1 MVDVEIDDKTMSCVI
16 VVYIP
21 AVTFVESGVSK
32 LWLLLLKPVFLYCAL
47 TFVKFAVL
55 VLNVV

>member
-1 MVDVEIDDKTMSCVI
+1 MSCFI

-32 LWLLLLKPVFLYCAL
+32 LWLLVLKPVFLYCAL
-47 TFVKFAVL
+47 TFVKCS
-55 VLNVV
+55 LNKLQQYGINVKT